1 MTEPIFYP
9 PSRLRVDPELLP
21 ALRSAIEATLAE
33 LGPHLTEMRSGAH
46 MPEPWLGDSASFETW
61 AFYTDHVMGAAEG
74 PFHALLAYERQLVAI
89 RDRLTKIQAD
99 YDRTESGTAAL
110 FGNRV

>member
-1 MTEPIFYP
+1 MTDPVVYP
-9 PSRLRVDPELLP
+9 SATLRVDPEVLP
-21 ALRSAIEATLAE
+21 ALHSAIEATLAE
-33 LGPHLTEMRSGAH
+33 LSPHLFQMRRDAH

-74 PFHALLAYERQLVAI
+74 PFHALLAYERQLMAI
-89 RDRLTKIQAD
+89 RDRLTEIQAD